1 MTDKDGNEHT
11 HVVGATVKIT
21 CDGKKC
27 KLEDL
32 KEGFTVKVTM
42 SQDESMVTKIE
53 AKSKG
58 RRK

>member
-1 MTDKDGNEHT
+1 
-11 HVVGATVKIT
+11 VVGATVKIT